1 MRALNSTASKTIAK
15 VNSGKPSQRK
25 KQSPAAEAQPYDQP
39 AHAHGSR
46 LALNVNPSSTA
57 RPRRPSSRQSALS
70 SFSATSSSGNLSS
83 TFKRLPSSEALR
95 AKASRPTII
104 TATVAKPSRAAPSSG
119 ANRNQNN
126 NNTTTAASNPPT
138 SQAKK
143 PSSVT
148 SSLSRSPHA
157 ARLPLNSRDQNA
169 AQMTQKA
176 SSMSRNVKVT
186 MPPDRSTNPTAAGRP
201 TLPHLSASA
210 ARSSNRPPLTPK
222 IAATKPTQAPS
233 LAASAGNL
241 SVRRTTA
248 RSTNG
253 SVVSSRST
261 PQPPDDDQASFLG
274 HNITPRSGKRQ
285 NRVDS
290 ANSTPGGTPDP
301 GRLDAWDRDLRANYP
316 SSPGGHHGEAPRR
329 PVVAFSPGPSEPRMP
344 AKHELHVDLDS
355 KFFHASEIKPKES
368 AQPKPTIA
376 KTSNFLYASGLS
388 AHSAES
394 KASTAASFTSAP
406 SPSSSQ
412 NDLSSKFIYAN
423 GTPDL
428 KPGHATGS
436 SRPGSVI
443 SINSKAASNRA
454 PTSVP
459 SGGLS
464 NPQRSISPP
473 KNGQQPYAAQLKSP
487 NMPAATSRGPGALPP
502 QLGPAP
508 TLRRTSTG
516 TSLSSHSRNGSAVMG
531 EADLKGSFIS
541 SGPPSPLPL
550 ASPSQPPLTLASII
564 QAAEDFG
571 DDESVDSQDDS
582 HSEVQSPT
590 KSTHSGDPVN
600 DLVANARRERKVQ
613 DLQITNASLEAINR
627 TLERQLRKQTSELRR
642 FRRMSRAGRLSTLSG
657 AESSGAVSDSVSGVD
672 NADGLALSDLE
683 EEVADELDGEEDQ
696 EEMLSD
702 SDSASESASP
712 SLMATR
718 DARYGRKDEQQLQRD
733 LSKHKELLIDSQKI
747 NQSIKRCLDW
757 TEELIKEGRK
767 ALEYS
772 IRPSDVVVP
781 GPRVLNPADEEE
793 HTQASINFDP
803 DVPFEDTHVETDDD
817 DTSEPERIMPLEPK
831 LAGWKPDLEEEGA
844 VATL

>member
-25 KQSPAAEAQPYDQP
+25 NQSPATEAQPYDQP
-39 AHAHGSR
+39 ATHAHGSR

-104 TATVAKPSRAAPSSG
+104 TATVAKPSRAAPISG

-126 NNTTTAASNPPT
+126 KLTTASHPPT
-138 SQAKK
+138 SQAKQ

-148 SSLSRSPHA
+148 SRLSRSPHA
-157 ARLPLNSRDQNA
+157 ARLPLNSRNQNA

-210 ARSSNRPPLTPK
+210 TRSSNRPPLTPK
-222 IAATKPTQAPS
+222 IAASKPTQAPS
-233 LAASAGNL
+233 LAANAGNL
-241 SVRRTTA
+241 SVRRTNA

-253 SVVSSRST
+253 STVSARST

-285 NRVDS
+285 SRVDS
-290 ANSTPGGTPDP
+290 ANSTPNGTPDP
-301 GRLDAWDRDLRANYP
+301 GRLDAWDRDLRVAYP
-316 SSPGGHHGEAPRR
+316 SSPGGHHGEAARR
-329 PVVAFSPGPSEPRMP
+329 PVVAFSPGPAEPRMP

-355 KFFHASEIKPKES
+355 KFFHASDIKSNQS

-376 KTSNFLYASGLS
+376 KSSNFLYASGLS

-394 KASTAASFTSAP
+394 KPSTGGLYTSAP
-406 SPSSSQ
+406 SATSSQ

-428 KPGHATGS
+428 KPGPSTGS

-443 SINSKAASNRA
+443 SVNSKAAPNRA
-454 PTSVP
+454 PTSAP

-464 NPQRSISPP
+464 NSQRSISPP
-473 KNGQQPYAAQLKSP
+473 KNGQQPYVAQLKSP
-487 NMPAATSRGPGALPP
+487 NMPTATTRGQGTLPP

-571 DDESVDSQDDS
+571 EDESVGSHDDS

-657 AESSGAVSDSVSGVD
+657 AESSRAVSDSVSGVVED
-672 NADGLALSDLE
+672 VDGLPLSDLD
-683 EEVADELDGEEDQ
+683 EEVSDELEGEED
-696 EEMLSD
+696 EEPFSD
-702 SDSASESASP
+702 TDSASESVSP

-757 TEELIKEGRK
+757 TEELIKEGKK

-793 HTQASINFDP
+793 HTQASINFDQ
-803 DVPFEDTHVETDDD
+803 DAPFEDAHNETDDEAI
-817 DTSEPERIMPLEPK
+817 EPERIMPLEPR
-831 LAGWKPDLEEEGA
+831 LAGWKPDSEAQGS
-844 VATL
+844 VAT